1 MEKLSRDARFCVST
15 VSSYLYG
22 MKYMLTLCF
31 VALLA
36 CGASAQTAT
45 LTALAKSSDAVNYVG
60 KEVSI
65 TDVVAGFKAT
75 SDGKK
80 LLDIRAKYPNQLL
93 TVVIEGTAVTLNPA
107 DLVGK
112 KVYVKGTITMF
123 KEKPEIVVTD
133 PRCIYLFT
141 GK

>member
-1 MEKLSRDARFCVST
+1 MHPSLQ

-22 MKYMLTLCF
+22 MKHLLTLCF
-31 VALLA
+31 VVLLA
-36 CGASAQTAT
+36 CGASAQT
-45 LTALAKSSDAVNYVG
+45 LTALSKSSDAVNYVG

-65 TDVVAGFKAT
+65 TDVVGGFKAT

-80 LLDIRAKYPNQLL
+80 LLDIGGKYPNQAL
-93 TVVIEGTAVTLNPA
+93 TVVLEGKDITLNPA

-112 KVYVKGTITMF
+112 KVYVKGTVTLF
-123 KEKPEIVVTD
+123 KDKPEIVVTD

>member
-1 MEKLSRDARFCVST
+1 
-15 VSSYLYG
+15 
-22 MKYMLTLCF
+22 MLTLCF

-36 CGASAQTAT
+36 CGARAQTAT
-45 LTALAKSSDAVNYVG
+45 LTALDKSADAANYVG

-75 SDGKK
+75 NDGKK
-80 LLDIRAKYPNQLL
+80 LLDIGAKYPNQAL
-93 TVVIEGTAVTLNPA
+93 TVVLDGKDITLNPA

-112 KVYVKGTITMF
+112 KVYVKGTVVLYHD
-123 KEKPEIVVTD
+123 KPEIVVTD
-133 PRCIYLFT
+133 PRCIYLYT

>member
-1 MEKLSRDARFCVST
+1 
-15 VSSYLYG
+15 
-22 MKYMLTLCF
+22 MKYIMTLCF
-31 VALLA
+31 VVLLA
-36 CGASAQTAT
+36 CGASAQTT
-45 LTALAKSSDAVNYVG
+45 LVALSKSSDAVNYVG

-75 SDGKK
+75 NDGKK
-80 LLDIRAKYPNQLL
+80 LLDIGAKYPNQSL
-93 TVVIEGTAVTLNPA
+93 TVVIEGKDVTLNPA

-112 KVYVKGTITMF
+112 KVYVKGTVTMY
-123 KEKPEIVVTD
+123 KDKPEIVVTD